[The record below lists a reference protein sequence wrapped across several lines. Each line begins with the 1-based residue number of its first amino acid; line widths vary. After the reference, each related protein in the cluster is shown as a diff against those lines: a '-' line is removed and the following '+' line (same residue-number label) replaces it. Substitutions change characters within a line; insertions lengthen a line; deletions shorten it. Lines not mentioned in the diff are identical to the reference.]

1 MPCLSSGYV
10 GHPRPLRLRLHRR
23 HPRGRRRCCR
33 FRCFAARCFVRRIV
47 GELVK
52 SRKGEL
58 ARAIVTSIA
67 LVNAPLTRTSGQTRK
82 IYRLRA
88 GKTTTTRCTTVAG
101 EFSRDFK
108 SSWNY
113 VFSANVGRGI
123 ARISSL
129 SLSLPFFFLP
139 VLSASRFSFSNRRGK
154 EKKKKKRSEIVG
166 LVKLK
171 IRSKDSLDVFDYS
184 RP

>member
-1 MPCLSSGYV
+1 MLVVFVVCVLV
-10 GHPRPLRLRLHRR
+10 VVV
-23 HPRGRRRCCR
+23 RCCR
-33 FRCFAARCFVRRIV
+33 CCCFAARCFVGRIV

-88 GKTTTTRCTTVAG
+88 GKTTTARCTTVAG

-123 ARISSL
+123 AMREYLL
-129 SLSLPFFFLP
+129 SLSLFSSFLLFL
-139 VLSASRFSFSNRRGK
+139 VLSTSRFYFSPFESTTAR
-154 EKKKKKRSEIVG
+154 KKKRKERREE
-166 LVKLK
+166 
-171 IRSKDSLDVFDYS
+171 RS
-184 RP
+184 RTW

>member
-88 GKTTTTRCTTVAG
+88 GKTTTTRCTPVAG

-129 SLSLPFFFLP
+129 SLSLFLFSSFPFSLLRVFPF
-139 VLSASRFSFSNRRGK
+139 RIDEGK
-154 EKKKKKRSEIVG
+154 KRKKKREA
-166 LVKLK
+166 
-171 IRSKDSLDVFDYS
+171 RS
-184 RP
+184 

>member
-1 MPCLSSGYV
+1 MCWSCSSSSSSWSSSG
-10 GHPRPLRLRLHRR
+10 
-23 HPRGRRRCCR
+23 RGRRCCR
-33 FRCFAARCFVRRIV
+33 CRCFAARCFVRRIV

-113 VFSANVGRGI
+113 VFSANVGRRGI
-123 ARISSL
+123 ARISL
-129 SLSLPFFFLP
+129 SLSLPSFFFL
-139 VLSASRFSFSNRRGK
+139 LFSFRK
-154 EKKKKKRSEIVG
+154 EREGKKRSSG
-166 LVKLK
+166 WRKLK
-171 IRSKDSLDVFDYS
+171 IRSKTIRTCSIILAHEPVFIREQRTDRAHQQYS
-184 RP
+184 